1 MTSAPSSPAE
11 AGRGALAELG
21 SLAIV
26 EVNDARALAGTLF
39 ERNFKTAIPD
49 FPRHFVLVDR
59 GRGEPGTV
67 IGYVHHTPFGE
78 AYLAGGLVV
87 AALEFRRLDERTAA
101 AVRGEGGL
109 GEWIMRASCA
119 SLDGDAVF
127 AYMGDAK
134 SIRVNLRVG
143 FVPTAHRY
151 LHVLWKRA
159 LPPERMR
166 AIVERVAALGAF

>member
-1 MTSAPSSPAE
+1 MTSARSL
-11 AGRGALAELG
+11 RAELG
-21 SLAIV
+21 SLALV
-26 EVNDARALAGTLF
+26 EVDDAAPLAGALF
-39 ERNFKTAIPD
+39 ARSFKAVIPD
-49 FPRHFVLVDR
+49 FPRHFVIVDR
-59 GRGEPGTV
+59 ARAGQDA
-67 IGYVHHTPFGE
+67 IGYVHHTPCGD

-87 AALEFRRLDERTAA
+87 SALEFRKLDARTAQ

-143 FVPTAHRY
+143 FAPTAHRY
-151 LHVLWKRA
+151 LHVLWKRE
-159 LPPERMR
+159 LTQERRR
-166 AIVERVAALGAF
+166 AIVEQVAALGAF

>member
-11 AGRGALAELG
+11 TAGGAVATLG
-21 SLAIV
+21 TLAIV
-26 EVNDARALAGTLF
+26 EVEDARPLAGDLF
-39 ERNFKTAIPD
+39 MRNFNAAIPD
-49 FPRHFVLVDR
+49 FPRHFVMVDR
-59 GRGEPGTV
+59 ARGEPAAA
-67 IGYVHHTPFGE
+67 IGYVHHTPCGD

-87 AALEFRRLDERTAA
+87 AALEFRRLDEPTAG
-101 AVRGEGGL
+101 AVRREGGL

-119 SLDGDAVF
+119 SLEGDAVF

-151 LHVLWKRA
+151 LHVLWKRE
-159 LPPERMR
+159 LPAERMR
-166 AIVERVAALGAF
+166 AIVERVAAIGPF